1 MTLKSTIAK
10 NAGKITRYL
19 LTKFTNGG
27 SSLPGKIALSIDKNL
42 LSNLSKNY
50 DVIVITGTNGK
61 TLTTTLTTN
70 VLSKKYKNIIT
81 NRSGSNMK
89 QGIVS
94 AFLNAPRTT
103 KDAVAILEV
112 DEGSLKN
119 VVAELQPKLFVHTNI
134 FSDQLDRYG
143 TTDKIYDL
151 LTDAAREVP
160 DAAIIANGDL
170 PMFNSQDLPNTQK
183 FFGFD
188 TDINSSDQSKED
200 AQCPK
205 CGHTLNYHH
214 FTYANLGDYYC
225 PSCGFKRPEL
235 DYKVT
240 GVEELNVTHSTFKLD
255 NDSYTLHNAGIYNI
269 YNALAA
275 YSVGRYFDV
284 SPADIKD
291 AFLANERVFGRQEV
305 IIAYDKKIILN
316 VVKNPVG
323 LDQVLN
329 LVKLEKEPFTLVALL
344 NNRPADGVDLK
355 WLEDTQFESLTD
367 LNIEKVITGGIAV
380 DTMTDRLVTAG
391 FDRNN
396 IDAAGDL
403 ASVIEA
409 IEHSPTTQIH
419 MLATYT
425 AMLEIRKALIDKGHI
440 K

>member
-1 MTLKSTIAK
+1 MSLKSTIAK

-42 LSNLSKNY
+42 LRNLAKNY

-81 NRSGSNMK
+81 NRTGSNMK
-89 QGIVS
+89 QGIVG
-94 AFLNAPRTT
+94 AFLNAPRST
-103 KDAVAILEV
+103 KGAIAVLEV

-119 VVAELQPKLFVHTNI
+119 VVSELQPKLFVHTNI

-143 TTDKIYDL
+143 TTGKIYDL

-170 PMFNSQDLPNTQK
+170 PLFNSQTLPNPQK

-188 TDINSSDQSKED
+188 TDIESGDKTKED

-205 CGHTLNYHH
+205 CSHTLEYHH
-214 FTYANLGDYYC
+214 YTYANLGDYYC

-240 GVEELNVTHSTFKLD
+240 SVQELNVTHSTFQLD
-255 NDSYTLHNAGIYNI
+255 NDTYTLHNAGIYNI

-275 YSVGRYFDV
+275 YSAGRFFDV
-284 SPADIKD
+284 SPPDIKD
-291 AFLANERVFGRQEV
+291 AFLTNERVFGRQEV

-323 LDQVLN
+323 LNQVLN

-355 WLEDTQFESLTD
+355 WLEDTNFESLAD
-367 LNIEKVITGGIAV
+367 LDIEKIITGGIAV

-391 FDRNN
+391 FEREN
-396 IDAAGDL
+396 IDAAGSL
-403 ASVIEA
+403 ESVIKA
-409 IEHSPTTQIH
+409 IENAPTTQIH

-425 AMLEIRKALIDKGHI
+425 AMLEIRKALIEKGHI

>member
-1 MTLKSTIAK
+1 MSLKSTIAK
-10 NAGKITRYL
+10 NTGKVIRYL

-42 LSNLSKNY
+42 LRNLAENY

-70 VLSKKYKNIIT
+70 VLSKKYNNIIT

-94 AFLNAPRTT
+94 AFLNAPRPT
-103 KDAVAILEV
+103 KDAIAILEV

-119 VVAELQPKLFVHTNI
+119 VVSELQPKLFVHTNI

-170 PMFNSQDLPNTQK
+170 PLFNSVDLPNPQK

-188 TDINSSDQSKED
+188 TDINSSDRSKED

-205 CGHTLNYHH
+205 CGHTLDYNH

-225 PSCGFKRPEL
+225 SSCGFKRPEL

-240 GVEELNVTHSTFKLD
+240 GVQELDVTHSTFQLD
-255 NDSYTLHNAGIYNI
+255 NDSYTLHNAGVYNI

-275 YSVGRYFDV
+275 YSVGKFFEV
-284 SPADIKD
+284 PPADIKD
-291 AFLANERVFGRQEV
+291 AFRSNERVFGRQEV

-344 NNRPADGVDLK
+344 NNRPADGVDLN
-355 WLEDTQFESLTD
+355 WLDDTQFESLTD
-367 LNIEKVITGGIAV
+367 LNIKKVITGGIAV

-396 IDAAGDL
+396 IDAAGEL
-403 ASVIEA
+403 PSVIDA
-409 IEHSPTTQIH
+409 IEHAPTTQIH